1 MVLLLCA
8 DHWPRLRAGVSKGTL
23 TAGLIIIT
31 AIQFWFC
38 NAHVELFFCFFAV
51 GENVAEGKVDLQ
63 KFIINK
69 VWCYIL
75 RFN

>member
-1 MVLLLCA
+1 MQLLT
-8 DHWPRLRAGVSKGTL
+8 RGTL
-23 TAGLIIIT
+23 TAGSIVIT

-38 NAHVELFFCFFAV
+38 DAHVEHFFFCFFAV

-75 RFN
+75 RFH